1 MGSGK
6 TSIGKRLSHL
16 LNKNFLDM
24 DEIIQRD
31 LGMTI
36 KQIFQQKGEP
46 FFRSK
51 EHDLVKSLDSQSNLV
66 IATGGGI
73 VLDQRNIAS
82 LSKHSIIVYLKCDF
96 DTIVQRIKS
105 ENNRPLFVLEELEK
119 FEQIFTSRIYLYEE
133 SAHFI
138 FHINEKSIDQI
149 VSEIAQ
155 MVKKKE
161 L

>member
-119 FEQIFTSRIYLYEE
+119 FEQIFTSRIHLYEE

-138 FHINEKSIDQI
+138 FHINEQSIDQLA
-149 VSEIAQ
+149 VEIAQ